1 MLSEAV
7 LMGKTFAET
16 HGTKVEPRKKGIQ
29 LNSYDDA
36 RRILQRC
43 ITDCF
48 KSGQHIIKMGSI
60 TNAITAYCKIR
71 ETEIKE
77 LEYKKMCEYE
87 ERIARLEAE
96 RENEPKKIRE
106 REYE

>member
-1 MLSEAV
+1 
-7 LMGKTFAET
+7 MGKTFAET
-16 HGTKVEPRKKGIQ
+16 HGTKVEPRNKGIQ

-60 TNAITAYCKIR
+60 TNAILAYCKIR

-87 ERIARLEAE
+87 ERIARLEAQREQKPEPE
-96 RENEPKKIRE
+96 RVRE
-106 REYE
+106 FE